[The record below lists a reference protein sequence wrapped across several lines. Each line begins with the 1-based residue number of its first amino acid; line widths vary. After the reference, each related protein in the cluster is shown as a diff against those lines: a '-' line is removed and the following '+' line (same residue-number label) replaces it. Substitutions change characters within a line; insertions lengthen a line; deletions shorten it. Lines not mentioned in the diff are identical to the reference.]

1 MRLVL
6 IRHGQTDSNL
16 TGALDTAYPGAPLN
30 ETGLAQAAALPEKY
44 ERLVGAKPARV
55 HASFIQ
61 RTQETAAPLAKHYGL
76 EVVPDEDLR
85 EVRAGD
91 MEMETAKEYTDI
103 YLRAAVAWATGQDMD
118 LRIPGAENGT
128 ETLARFDRGVARLT
142 EGLPDDAT
150 VVAVIHG
157 AIMRV
162 WGAQRLRGLTYELI
176 AQFPCQNASMTVAE
190 GSPETGWDLKLWSDQ
205 APEAWPVVQ
214 GLTTPRTSKETREIL
229 EKMMYH

>member
-6 IRHGQTDSNL
+6 IRHGQTNSNL

-44 ERLVGAKPARV
+44 DCLVGVKPARI
-55 HASFIQ
+55 HASFIGRAQ
-61 RTQETAAPLAKHYGL
+61 QTAAPLAKHYGL

-85 EVRAGD
+85 EVLAGD
-91 MEMETAKEYTDI
+91 MEMETAKEYTDV
-103 YLRAAVAWATGQDMD
+103 YLHTAVAWATGQDME
-118 LRIPGAENGT
+118 RRMPGAENGT
-128 ETLARFDRGVARLT
+128 ETLARFDRGIARLT
-142 EGLPDDAT
+142 EGLADDAT

-162 WGAQRLRGLTYELI
+162 WGVQRLRGLTYELI

-190 GSPETGWDLKLWSDQ
+190 GNPEAGWDLKLWSDQ
-205 APEAWPVVQ
+205 TPESWPVIP
-214 GLTTPRTSKETREIL
+214 GDTTLRTSKETREIL
-229 EKMMYH
+229 ESMIYH